1 MKNYLL
7 LFSFLLFVSLFS
19 TIDAQLLNENEN
31 LKHANVS
38 YCVIDAETGNE
49 LLSYRANQSMIP
61 ASVLKIV
68 PTASALLKFG
78 KDATFE
84 TKLFTSGEITN
95 GVLNGNIY
103 ILGGGDPA
111 LGSLKHQEHYY
122 HPVSFI
128 QDWVI
133 QIKNAG
139 ITRILGDVI
148 AIEPELLMQKVPR
161 TWLWEDI
168 SNHFGASPSQLNVY
182 DNFYQLRFNTMG
194 AIGDIAEIA
203 SVVPDDIGLEFESQV
218 KIADGGGDQAY
229 VFGGPDSDK
238 RLILGTLPKGY
249 KSFVVKAAIPDPAKL
264 LAQHFQQHLIAA
276 GVPVSGSYKTESFLP
291 EKTNLLHKTA
301 SPKLERLIHTTN
313 HKSINLYAN
322 MIGALFAS
330 DSNLERAAEAIIRFW
345 EKQGMNTDGFILED
359 LCGLSPFNQISAEQ
373 TTFILKAMHDSEM
386 SEVFK
391 NSLPVSGK
399 SGTLRYFGH
408 NKGFSGKFYG
418 KSGSIMRVYG
428 YAGYLTTKS
437 GKTVVITGFVNQFSC
452 SSKDAKKAL
461 ADFFDTVYEDY

>member
-1 MKNYLL
+1 MKKILIVL
-7 LFSFLLFVSLFS
+7 SLS
-19 TIDAQLLNENEN
+19 LIALVTDAQLLNENAN
-31 LKHANVS
+31 LEHANVS
-38 YCVIDAETGNE
+38 YLVINAETGAE

-78 KDATFE
+78 KDAVFE
-84 TKLFTSGEITN
+84 TKLFTSGELTN
-95 GVLNGNIY
+95 GVLNGNVY

-111 LGSLKHQEHYY
+111 LGSLNYQEHYY
-122 HPVSFI
+122 QPVSFI
-128 QDWVI
+128 QNWVI

-139 ITRILGDVI
+139 IKRIQGDVI

-168 SNHFGASPSQLNVY
+168 SNHFGASPGQLNVY

-194 AIGDIAEIA
+194 AVGDIAKIA

-229 VFGGPDSDK
+229 VFGGPDSEK
-238 RLILGTLPKGY
+238 RLILGTLPAGY
-249 KSFVVKAAIPDPAKL
+249 NSFVVKAAIPDPAKL
-264 LAQHFQQHLIAA
+264 LAKHFHQHLVAA
-276 GVPVSGSYKTESFLP
+276 GVPVSGSFYTETFLP
-291 EKTNLLHKTA
+291 QETDLLLKTA

-313 HKSINLYAN
+313 HRSINLYAN
-322 MIGALFAS
+322 MIGSLFAA
-330 DSNLERAAEAIIRFW
+330 DSNIKSASDDIIRFW
-345 EKQGMNTDGFILED
+345 EKKGMNTDGFILED

-373 TTFILKAMHDSEM
+373 IGFILKTMHDSEM
-386 SEVFK
+386 NETFK

-408 NKGFSGKFYG
+408 NKGFHGKFHG
-418 KSGSIMRVYG
+418 KSGSIKRVYA
-428 YAGYLTTKS
+428 YSGYLTTKS
-437 GKTVVITGFVNQFSC
+437 GKTLIVAGFVNQFSC
-452 SSKDAKKAL
+452 SSKEAKNAL
-461 ADFFDTVYEDY
+461 ADFFDTVYDDY